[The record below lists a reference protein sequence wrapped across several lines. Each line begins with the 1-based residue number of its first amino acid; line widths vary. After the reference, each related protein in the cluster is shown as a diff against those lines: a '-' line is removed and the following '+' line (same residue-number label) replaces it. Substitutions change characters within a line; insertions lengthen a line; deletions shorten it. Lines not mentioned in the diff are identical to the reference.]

1 MINLNLKKTLKS
13 AGGNID
19 LDMQLTIEKG
29 QFVTLFGESGAGKT
43 STLRMLSGLLKPD
56 SGTIKVGETTWFDSR
71 KNIDLK
77 PQQRK
82 LGYVFQDYAL
92 FPNMSVRQ
100 NLEYALRKNQ
110 DRTII
115 EELLEFA
122 ELGELDQRKPET
134 LSGGQK
140 QRVALARALVQRPEI
155 LILDEPLSA
164 LDLKM
169 RIKLQE
175 YLLQVHKKYKLTTI
189 LVSHDIG
196 EIVKLSDRVFELQ
209 NGRVIK
215 KGTAAEFFGL
225 NKTSAKFRFSGE
237 VLKIQ
242 REDVLYVISVLI
254 GNDIIKVVADRTEAN
269 NFKIGDQVLVASKA
283 FNPIIQKKY
292 SSRLLSAKNTFKLKG
307 SAQ

>member
-1 MINLNLKKTLKS
+1 MIRLNLKKTLKS
-13 AGGNID
+13 AGGEMVLD
-19 LDMQLTIEKG
+19 LQLTIEKG

-56 SGTIKVGETTWFDSR
+56 SGSIEVGEITWFNSN

-82 LGYVFQDYAL
+82 VGYVFQDYAL

-100 NLEYALRKNQ
+100 NLEYALSKGQ
-110 DRTII
+110 DKAII
-115 EELLEFA
+115 GELLQFA
-122 ELGELDQRKPET
+122 ELNELEQRKPET

-175 YLLQVHKKYKLTTI
+175 YLLQVHKQYKLTTI

-196 EIVKLSDRVFELQ
+196 EIVKLSDKVFELQ
-209 NGRVIK
+209 NGSVIK
-215 KGTAAEFFGL
+215 KGTAADFFGL

-242 REDVLYVISVLI
+242 KEDVIYVISVLI
-254 GNDIIKVVADRTEAN
+254 GNDIIRVVSDPKEAAQLKV
-269 NFKIGDQVLVASKA
+269 GDQVLVASKA
-283 FNPIIQKKY
+283 FNPIIQK
-292 SSRLLSAKNTFKLKG
+292 L
-307 SAQ
+307 

>member
-1 MINLNLKKTLKS
+1 MISLNLKKTLKS
-13 AGGNID
+13 AGGKMVLD
-19 LDMQLTIEKG
+19 LQLTIEKG

-43 STLRMLSGLLKPD
+43 STLRMLSGLLRPD
-56 SGTIKVGETTWFDSR
+56 SGIIKVGETIWFDGDR
-71 KNIDLK
+71 NIDLK

-82 LGYVFQDYAL
+82 VGYVFQDYAL

-100 NLEYALRKNQ
+100 NLEYALRKGQ
-110 DRTII
+110 DKAII
-115 EELLEFA
+115 GELLQFA
-122 ELGELDQRKPET
+122 ELNELEQRKPET

-175 YLLQVHKKYKLTTI
+175 YLLQVHKRYKLTTI

-196 EIVKLSDRVFELQ
+196 EIVKLSDNVFELQ

-215 KGTAAEFFGL
+215 KGAATDFFGL

-237 VLKIQ
+237 ILKID
-242 REDVLYVISVLI
+242 REDVLYIISVLI
-254 GNDIIKVVADRTEAN
+254 GNDIIKVVADRTEARN
-269 NFKIGDQVLVASKA
+269 LKIGDQVLVASKA
-283 FNPIIQKKY
+283 FNPMIQKI
-292 SSRLLSAKNTFKLKG
+292 
-307 SAQ
+307 

>member
-1 MINLNLKKTLKS
+1 MINLNLKKTLRS
-13 AGGNID
+13 AGGNMD
-19 LDMQLTIEKG
+19 LDLQMTIEKG

-43 STLRMLSGLLKPD
+43 STLRMLSGLLRPD
-56 SGTIKVGETTWFDSR
+56 SGMIEVGGATWFDSR
-71 KNIDLK
+71 ENIDLK
-77 PQQRK
+77 PQKRK

-92 FPNMSVRQ
+92 FPHMSVRQ
-100 NLEYALRKNQ
+100 NLEYALRKGQ
-110 DRTII
+110 DKTII
-115 EELLEFA
+115 GELLQLA
-122 ELGELDQRKPET
+122 ELGPLAMRKPET

-175 YLLQVHKKYKLTTI
+175 YLLQLHTKYKLTTI

-196 EIVKLSDRVFELQ
+196 EIVKLSDTVFELQ

-215 KGTAAEFFGL
+215 KGTAADFFGL
-225 NKTSAKFRFSGE
+225 NRTSAKFSFSGE
-237 VLKIQ
+237 VLNIH

-254 GNDIIKVVADRTEAN
+254 GNDVIKVVADRTEATT
-269 NFKIGDQVLVASKA
+269 FKTGDQVLVASKA
-283 FNPIIQKKY
+283 FNPIIQKI
-292 SSRLLSAKNTFKLKG
+292 
-307 SAQ
+307 

>member
-1 MINLNLKKTLKS
+1 MVL
-13 AGGNID
+13 D
-19 LDMQLTIEKG
+19 LQLTIEKG

-43 STLRMLSGLLKPD
+43 STLRMLSGLLRPD
-56 SGTIKVGETTWFDSR
+56 SGIIKVGETIWFDGD

-82 LGYVFQDYAL
+82 VGYVFQDYAL

-100 NLEYALRKNQ
+100 NLEYALRKGQ
-110 DRTII
+110 DKAII
-115 EELLEFA
+115 GELLQFA
-122 ELGELDQRKPET
+122 ELNELEQRKPET

-175 YLLQVHKKYKLTTI
+175 YLLQVHKRYKLTTI

-196 EIVKLSDRVFELQ
+196 EIVKLSDNVFELQ

-215 KGTAAEFFGL
+215 KGAATDFFGL

-237 VLKIQ
+237 VLKIE
-242 REDVLYVISVLI
+242 REDVLYIISVLI
-254 GNDIIKVVADRTEAN
+254 GNDIIKVVADRTEARN
-269 NFKIGDQVLVASKA
+269 LKIGDQVLVASKA
-283 FNPIIQKKY
+283 FNPMIQKI
-292 SSRLLSAKNTFKLKG
+292 
-307 SAQ
+307 

>member
-1 MINLNLKKTLKS
+1 MVL
-13 AGGNID
+13 D
-19 LDMQLTIEKG
+19 LDLTIEKG

-56 SGTIKVGETTWFDSR
+56 SGTITVGNSTWFDSSR
-71 KNIDLK
+71 GIDLK

-82 LGYVFQDYAL
+82 VGYVFQDYAL
-92 FPNMSVRQ
+92 FPNMTVLQ
-100 NLEYALRKNQ
+100 NLEYALQKNQ
-110 DRTII
+110 DNGKIR
-115 EELLEFA
+115 ELLEFA
-122 ELGELDQRKPET
+122 ELDELQHRSPET

-175 YLLQVHKKYKLTTI
+175 YLLKVHKTYNLTTI

-196 EIVKLSDRVFELQ
+196 EIVKLSDKVFELQ
-209 NGRVIK
+209 NGHVIK
-215 KGTAAEFFGL
+215 KGAATEFFGL

-237 VLKIQ
+237 ILKIQ
-242 REDVLYVISVLI
+242 KEDVIYVISVLI
-254 GNDIIKVVADRTEAN
+254 GNDIIRVVSDPKEAAQLKV
-269 NFKIGDQVLVASKA
+269 GDQVLVASKA
-283 FNPIIQKKY
+283 FNPIIQK
-292 SSRLLSAKNTFKLKG
+292 L
-307 SAQ
+307 

>member
-1 MINLNLKKTLKS
+1 MIRLNLNKTLES
-13 AGGNID
+13 TGGKMVLD
-19 LDMQLTIEKG
+19 LDLTIEKG

-56 SGTIKVGETTWFDSR
+56 TGTITVGNSTWFDSSR
-71 KNIDLK
+71 GIDLK

-82 LGYVFQDYAL
+82 VGYVFQDYAL
-92 FPNMSVRQ
+92 FPNMTVRQ
-100 NLEYALRKNQ
+100 NLEYALIKNQ

-115 EELLEFA
+115 EELLDFA
-122 ELGELDQRKPET
+122 ELGQLQHRKPET

-169 RIKLQE
+169 RLKLQE
-175 YLLQVHKKYKLTTI
+175 YILQVHKKYKLTTI

-196 EIVKLSDRVFELQ
+196 EIVKLSDSVFELQ
-209 NGRVIK
+209 NGHVIK
-215 KGTAAEFFGL
+215 KGAAADFFGL

-237 VLKIQ
+237 VLIIQ
-242 REDVLYVISVLI
+242 REDVIYVISVLI
-254 GNDIIKVVADRTEAN
+254 GNDIIRVVSDPKEAALLKV
-269 NFKIGDQVLVASKA
+269 GDQVLVASKA
-283 FNPIIQKKY
+283 FNPIIQKI
-292 SSRLLSAKNTFKLKG
+292 
-307 SAQ
+307 

>member
-1 MINLNLKKTLKS
+1 MISLNLKKTLKS
-13 AGGNID
+13 AGGKMVLD
-19 LDMQLTIEKG
+19 LQLTIEKG

-43 STLRMLSGLLKPD
+43 STLRMLSGLLRPD
-56 SGTIKVGETTWFDSR
+56 SGIIKVGETIWFDGD

-82 LGYVFQDYAL
+82 VGYVFQDYAL

-100 NLEYALRKNQ
+100 NLEYALRKGQ
-110 DRTII
+110 DKAII
-115 EELLEFA
+115 GELLQFA
-122 ELGELDQRKPET
+122 ELNELEQRKPET

-175 YLLQVHKKYKLTTI
+175 YLLQVHKRYKLTTI

-196 EIVKLSDRVFELQ
+196 EIVKLSDNVFELQ

-215 KGTAAEFFGL
+215 KGAATDFFGL

-237 VLKIQ
+237 ILKID
-242 REDVLYVISVLI
+242 REDVLYIISVLI
-254 GNDIIKVVADRTEAN
+254 GNDIIKVVADRTEARN
-269 NFKIGDQVLVASKA
+269 LKIGDQVLVASKA
-283 FNPIIQKKY
+283 FNPMIQKI
-292 SSRLLSAKNTFKLKG
+292 
-307 SAQ
+307 

>member
-1 MINLNLKKTLKS
+1 MIRINLKKTLKS
-13 AGGNID
+13 PGGRMLLD
-19 LDMQLTIEKG
+19 LQLTIEKG

-56 SGTIKVGETTWFDSR
+56 SGTIEVGETTWFDSN
-71 KNIDLK
+71 KEIDLK
-77 PQQRK
+77 PQHRK

-100 NLEYALRKNQ
+100 NLEYALRKGQ
-110 DRTII
+110 DKAII
-115 EELLEFA
+115 GELLQFA
-122 ELGELDQRKPET
+122 ELVELEQRKPET

-169 RIKLQE
+169 RIRLQE

-189 LVSHDIG
+189 MVSHDIG
-196 EIVKLSDRVFELQ
+196 EIVKLSDNVFELQ
-209 NGRVIK
+209 NGSVVK
-215 KGTAAEFFGL
+215 KGTAADFFGL

-237 VLKIQ
+237 VLQIE
-242 REDVLYVISVLI
+242 REEVLYIISVLI
-254 GNDIIKVVADRTEAN
+254 GNDIIKVVADPTEAN
-269 NFKIGDQVLVASKA
+269 NLEIGDQVLVASKA
-283 FNPIIQKKY
+283 FNPIIQKI
-292 SSRLLSAKNTFKLKG
+292 
-307 SAQ
+307 